1 MIDRWLLSS
10 AAPLEVYGPPG
21 SARLVSGTPRAF
33 HPVELAPVMIG
44 GPVKPPLS
52 RTALAHDLPSRL
64 DAPTLIYQDAL
75 VRVIAATIDHYH
87 YPRGSRDAR
96 FSRSYAS
103 RIDRQSVMSGT
114 SVAASLDLGGR
125 RTIKKQSRKT
135 ELHSYSK

>member
-21 SARLVSGTPRAF
+21 SARLVSGTLRAF

-64 DAPTLIYQDAL
+64 DAPPLIYHDAL
-75 VRVIAATIDHYH
+75 VRVIAVTIDPYH
-87 YPRGSRDAR
+87 YPKGSSA
-96 FSRSYAS
+96 
-103 RIDRQSVMSGT
+103 
-114 SVAASLDLGGR
+114 DLPVGKECVRPGKFR
-125 RTIKKQSRKT
+125 WPSDPKKKNTKNQK
-135 ELHSYSK
+135 

>member
-1 MIDRWLLSS
+1 MTDRWLLSS

-21 SARLVSGTPRAF
+21 SARLVSGTLRAF

-75 VRVIAATIDHYH
+75 VRVIAVTIDHYH
-87 YPRGSRDAR
+87 YPRGSREAR
-96 FSRSYAS
+96 FSRSYAY
-103 RIDRQSVMSGT
+103 RIEAGRSEEHTSELQSLMRISYAVFC
-114 SVAASLDLGGR
+114 LKKK
-125 RTIKKQSRKT
+125 IK
-135 ELHSYSK
+135 

>member
-75 VRVIAATIDHYH
+75 VRVIAVTID
-87 YPRGSRDAR
+87 
-96 FSRSYAS
+96 RSEAHTS
-103 RIDRQSVMSGT
+103 ELQSLMRT
-114 SVAASLDLGGR
+114 SSTVFCLTQHRPD
-125 RTIKKQSRKT
+125 
-135 ELHSYSK
+135 